1 MSEERC
7 DTDAVVTRMESISV
21 LKNLRQKVEE
31 GKTSLPISVEA
42 ITAEIEVQRQ
52 GLEEEIA
59 KCGSLEGVPQEAL
72 AEAGIEPELTAGEED
87 IQRELD
93 VDFPE
98 DKSLAS
104 NNAGL

>member
-1 MSEERC
+1 MSNERC

-31 GKTSLPISVEA
+31 GKTSLPVSVEA

-59 KCGSLEGVPQEAL
+59 KCGSLEGVPEEAL
-72 AEAGIEPELTAGEED
+72 AEAGIEP
-87 IQRELD
+87 LD
-93 VDFPE
+93 EIESAEIPADDNIDFPE
-98 DKSLAS
+98 
-104 NNAGL
+104 